1 MVYKKII
8 LCVFSIGLIA
18 TILVGCANSQRS
30 DLVSTN
36 TKESSKNNIAI
47 STESQDPSKSSSVS
61 DLKTKDTDEG
71 AAGSNDGTSSFYDST
86 NSSKIETEEQNNNSD
101 SEKSGTPQENK
112 SDKDDKS
119 IVYVNK
125 KYGFNF
131 SLPNSWDKYSI
142 VTDNWEGRSFD
153 ASQGDKVIE
162 TGPLISI
169 RHPLWTKKN
178 PRQDIPI
185 MIFTFSQWSQI
196 VHEEL
201 IVSAA
206 PMIPSEICR
215 NSKYV
220 FALPPR
226 YNYAFITG
234 YEEVEDILNGNPINA
249 IDNWK

>member
-1 MVYKKII
+1 MVYKKVV

-18 TILVGCANSQRS
+18 SILVGCANSGS
-30 DLVSTN
+30 PDIIFTN
-36 TKESSKNNIAI
+36 VNESSKNNIAI
-47 STESQDPSKSSSVS
+47 SAESEDSSKSSSVS
-61 DLKTKDTDEG
+61 DLKTKYADEG
-71 AAGSNDGTSSFYDST
+71 ATSSNVGISSFNDST
-86 NSSKIETEEQNNNSD
+86 NSSKIENKEQNSNSD
-101 SEKSGTPQENK
+101 SEKSGPNQANK
-112 SDKDDKS
+112 SDEDDKS
-119 IVYVNK
+119 IIYVNK
-125 KYGFNF
+125 EYGFNF
-131 SLPNSWDKYSI
+131 ALPNSWDKYLI
-142 VTDNWEGRSFD
+142 VTDTWEGRSFD

-185 MIFTFSQWSQI
+185 MIFTFSQWYQI
-196 VHEEL
+196 VHEKL

-206 PMIPSEICR
+206 PIIPSEICR

-226 YNYAFITG
+226 YNYAYNTG
-234 YEEVEDILNGNPINA
+234 YEEVENILNGNPINT